1 MVTSGVA
8 TRKALDLDF
17 EDDSESTVHVM
28 VHDLK
33 PPFLDGRT
41 VFTKQL
47 EPINPIRDP
56 TSDMAIFSKKGS
68 ALVKEKREQAERA
81 KAAAKLAALSGT
93 ALGNIMGVK
102 DEEAEAEGASSS
114 ALRTFFTKLD
124 IHIAIFSSQL
134 RPRNKKKRQKPKG
147 TPTTKATLNSLST
160 LNRPLESVRSL
171 ETEPSNNKESIF
183 QHLLAERNL

>member
-17 EDDSESTVHVM
+17 EDESESAVHVI

-47 EPINPIRDP
+47 EPVNPIRDP
-56 TSDMAIFSKKGS
+56 TSDMAVFAKKGS

-81 KAAAKLAALSGT
+81 KAAAKLSSLGGT
-93 ALGNIMGVK
+93 SLGNIMGVR
-102 DEEAEAEGASSS
+102 DEEADAEGDFHQSY
-114 ALRTFFTKLD
+114 
-124 IHIAIFSSQL
+124 
-134 RPRNKKKRQKPKG
+134 
-147 TPTTKATLNSLST
+147 LNLIC
-160 LNRPLESVRSL
+160 SV
-171 ETEPSNNKESIF
+171 T
-183 QHLLAERNL
+183 HY

>member
-114 ALRTFFTKLD
+114 VLRTFFTKLD
-124 IHIAIFSSQL
+124 IHIAIFSFQL

-147 TPTTKATLNSLST
+147 TLTTKATLNSLST

>member
-41 VFTKQL
+41 VYTKQL

-81 KAAAKLAALSGT
+81 KAAAKLAALGGT

-102 DEEAEAEGASSS
+102 DEEAEAEGAFISFNMVYFSSD
-114 ALRTFFTKLD
+114 LD
-124 IHIAIFSSQL
+124 IHIALLVFYIIQPNPIKRNVKP
-134 RPRNKKKRQKPKG
+134 RPMVKK
-147 TPTTKATLNSLST
+147 TTKAT
-160 LNRPLESVRSL
+160 
-171 ETEPSNNKESIF
+171 
-183 QHLLAERNL
+183 RNLPLISKPVLV

>member
-47 EPINPIRDP
+47 EPVNPIRDP
-56 TSDMAIFSKKGS
+56 TSDLAVIAKKGS

-81 KAAAKLAALSGT
+81 KAAAKLTSLGGT
-93 ALGNIMGVK
+93 SLGNIMGVR
-102 DEEAEAEGASSS
+102 DEEADAEGMLHSS
-114 ALRTFFTKLD
+114 
-124 IHIAIFSSQL
+124 
-134 RPRNKKKRQKPKG
+134 G
-147 TPTTKATLNSLST
+147 
-160 LNRPLESVRSL
+160 
-171 ETEPSNNKESIF
+171 SIY
-183 QHLLAERNL
+183 

>member
-17 EDDSESTVHVM
+17 EDDSESAVHVM

-47 EPINPIRDP
+47 EPVNPIRDP
-56 TSDMAIFSKKGS
+56 TSDLAVFAKKGS

-81 KAAAKLAALSGT
+81 KAAAKIASLGGT
-93 ALGNIMGVK
+93 SLGNIMGVR
-102 DEEAEAEGASSS
+102 DEEADAEGTLISIILMPYWHCAG
-114 ALRTFFTKLD
+114 LD
-124 IHIAIFSSQL
+124 IHKVLVVVLGLQL
-134 RPRNKKKRQKPKG
+134 KPRRRIKRKRRAVRRR
-147 TPTTKATLNSLST
+147 TTRAT
-160 LNRPLESVRSL
+160 
-171 ETEPSNNKESIF
+171 
-183 QHLLAERNL
+183 RNLPVI